1 MIKLEDLY
9 GKYKELL
16 CSHSTHK
23 TVKRLWVSVE
33 INNKVPT
40 TSFIVS
46 SKSKEDIIFHDLS
59 DALETYNNL

>member
-16 CSHSTHK
+16 CSHSTNK

-46 SKSKEDIIFHDLS
+46 SFTKQY
-59 DALETYNNL
+59 T